1 MRRQE
6 TQKCHLIAQR
16 MALQEHLIQNSEEI
30 FKAIDDIVSNDEQ
43 YKLLNKEN
51 TINDYFDRWL
61 SDFEIANPTSDFFSD
76 PENCDEE
83 LSCNI
88 LSKLDFLFRTLEI
101 FGLPVGYVD
110 GGGHHANW
118 E

>member
-1 MRRQE
+1 M
-6 TQKCHLIAQR
+6 
-16 MALQEHLIQNSEEI
+16 
-30 FKAIDDIVSNDEQ
+30 SNDEQ

-76 PENCDEE
+76 PANCDEN

-88 LSKLDFLFRTLEI
+88 LSKLEFLFRTLEI
-101 FGLPVGYVD
+101 FGLPEGYVD
-110 GGGHHANW
+110 GGGHHSNW
-118 E
+118 EQQKAAAAGGRNKKKKGGGPAKKGKLAKLQAELAA